1 MMTYKDNMA
10 DTRIKHRYTNEI
22 VNSFSL
28 YYTVNKF
35 RRSRLIAKKVRLYCL
50 LPPAD
55 LNNNKPLLLKGFS

>member
-1 MMTYKDNMA
+1 MA
-10 DTRIKHRYTNEI
+10 DTFSMRINNRYTNEI

-35 RRSRLIAKKVRLYCL
+35 RRSRLIAKKVRRYRL

-55 LNNNKPLLLKGFS
+55 LNDNKPLLLKGFS